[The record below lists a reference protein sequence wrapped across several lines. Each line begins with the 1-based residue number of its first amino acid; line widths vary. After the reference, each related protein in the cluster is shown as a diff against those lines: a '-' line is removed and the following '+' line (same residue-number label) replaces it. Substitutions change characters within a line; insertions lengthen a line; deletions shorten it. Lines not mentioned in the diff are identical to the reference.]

1 MQESPGK
8 VIVVLIVGIGVCVLT
23 LMFVAMLAGMTYQSQ
38 EKVIDSI
45 GSEGTTTTNV
55 TNIEIFDN
63 QIPFGEPTAAWYT
76 FNNDPWNQVIDF
88 PFADCDGGNMSQM
101 YYDWSGHGNQ
111 AFGSYLFTHT
121 GTDYTTSDF
130 YINTTPVLA
139 DDLYYWEDFQNES
152 PTTEGNTA
160 PSPYDDT
167 YDFEESAS
175 FGLLNLSAG
184 FNATYDPSNATTN
197 MVWWINNTGA
207 GTDMT
212 EWFNDTSYIDRLYEI
227 GFDFNVTDYNDG
239 LMDVTPGYYNYFNTT
254 FGFQTNPN
262 GYDYLIWENDSVA
275 MSKNLSEFPLTGPNV
290 WYTVRF
296 YFDAYNSTINCT
308 IWDTATTTLLYWMDT
323 YDITAMPIYGDLI
336 FTAYDASNYGNT
348 SIKIDNYYVMGYD
361 DTLISNAFKVV
372 PYGTS
377 TLMVIDN
384 VNDTAFDVTMWNG
397 TTSNLIYSGLNTSE
411 WYHYWF
417 TYHWDNST
425 IETTARRG
433 SDNAWMGNAWIGM
446 DAAVPTLNGL
456 IFSGIDTFDCENII
470 DNVSSD
476 YVSTGSTAD
485 TEIRDAVR
493 EAATGGIQGI
503 STIGGYLPVIV
514 LAIVIVLVLGFVFAI
529 GTIRLKGNKPGG
541 GAL

>member
-1 MQESPGK
+1 MDMEKMTPVAA
-8 VIVVLIVGIGVCVLT
+8 VIFIVILSLLVALGSTITNTTMNSLIEAT
-23 LMFVAMLAGMTYQSQ
+23 PSTT
-38 EKVIDSI
+38 
-45 GSEGTTTTNV
+45 TTTTNI
-55 TNIEIFDN
+55 TNTEPFDD
-63 QIPFGEPTAAWYT
+63 QPPFGEPTATWYT
-76 FNNDPWNQVIDF
+76 FNNDPWSQSIVF
-88 PFADCDGGNMSQM
+88 PFVYYDGNMSQF
-101 YYDWSGHGNQ
+101 YYDYTGHGNH

-130 YINTTPVLA
+130 YINTTSVTA

-167 YDFEESAS
+167 YDFEEDAT

-184 FNATYDPSNATTN
+184 FNATYDPSNASVN

-207 GTDMT
+207 GADMT
-212 EWFNDTSYIDRLYEI
+212 EWFNDTSNVDRIYEI

-239 LMDVTPGYYNYFNTT
+239 LMDVVMGYPNYFNTT

-262 GYDYLIWENDSVA
+262 GYDYILWENDSVV

-296 YFDAYNSTINCT
+296 YFDAYNSTVNCT
-308 IWDTATTTLLYWMDT
+308 IWDTATTTLLYWVDT
-323 YDITAMPIYGDLI
+323 YDITAMPIYGDLMFI
-336 FTAYDASNYGNT
+336 ARDASNYGNT
-348 SIKIDNYYVMGYD
+348 SIKIDNYYVLGYD
-361 DTLISNAFKVV
+361 DVLLSNAFKVV

-384 VNDTAFDVTMWNG
+384 VNDTLFDVTMWNG

-417 TYHWDNST
+417 TYHWDNET

-433 SDNAWMGNAWIGM
+433 SDNAWMGSAWIGM
-446 DAAVPTLNGL
+446 DAAVPTLSGL
-456 IFSGIDTFDCENII
+456 IFSGIDTFDCENYI
-470 DNVSSD
+470 DNVTSD
-476 YVSTGSTAD
+476 YVSTTQGGGDPIALETYNNVKEQSGSAYNL
-485 TEIRDAVR
+485 A
-493 EAATGGIQGI
+493 
-503 STIGGYLPVIV
+503 LVI
-514 LAIVIVLVLGFVFAI
+514 AIVIAAVAI
-529 GTIRLKGNKPGG
+529 IMVILILPRMMGG
-541 GAL
+541 KEL